1 MDDYAE
7 FRHFKYLLAVA
18 EHKGFRAAADALHT
32 SQPSLSRQIRDFQE
46 HYKIRL
52 FRRTRG
58 KGVTLTPAGEALTVI
73 ARDVLEMRD
82 YAISALDAIHRGDTD
97 VLRVGCSPFV
107 DKDIC
112 RTVST
117 LHKKLMPSASIDV
130 SSADTKALIT
140 ELRNGQL
147 DAAIV
152 SLPVDD
158 AELKVELLKQEA
170 LVVCLP
176 KDHPLAKKPALSG
189 NDLASHLTVFR
200 DPMQHPEAHERLVEL
215 LLELGVRFEEH
226 SHASHPHEMQEAI
239 LSGSGFALMREG
251 TSLINGLTTRPI
263 IGVEWTFDTAFVYRA
278 SRSQILPVLAKSLR
292 KQYARSVI
300 KIAGRK
306 KEPQR
311 VVKEPLVN
319 QRKLFG

>member
-1 MDDYAE
+1 MDDFAE

-18 EHKGFRAAADALHT
+18 EYKGFRAAADALHT
-32 SQPSLSRQIRDFQE
+32 SQPSLSRQIHAFQD

-52 FRRTRG
+52 FRRTKG

-73 ARDVLEMRD
+73 ARDVLEMREH
-82 YAISALDAIHRGDTD
+82 AISALDAILRGDND

-112 RTVST
+112 KFVSV
-117 LHKKLMPSASIDV
+117 LHKKLMPSASIRI
-130 SSADTKALIT
+130 SSADTNALIS

-158 AELKVELLKQEA
+158 VELKVELLKQEA

-176 KDHPLAKKPALSG
+176 KDHPLAKKSALSG
-189 NDLASHLTVFR
+189 NDLASNLTVFR
-200 DPMQHPEAHERLVEL
+200 DPMQHPEAHERLIEL

-226 SHASHPHEMQEAI
+226 SHTSHPHEMQEAV
-239 LSGSGFALMREG
+239 LGGSGFALMREG
-251 TSLINGLTTRPI
+251 TPLIDGLTTRPI

-278 SRSQILPVLAKSLR
+278 SSSQILPVLAKSLR
-292 KQYARSVI
+292 KQYARSAI

-306 KEPQR
+306 KEPQKAGVEY
-311 VVKEPLVN
+311 VVH

>member
-1 MDDYAE
+1 MDDFAE

-32 SQPSLSRQIRDFQE
+32 SQPSLSRQIHAFQD

-52 FRRTRG
+52 FRRNRG
-58 KGVTLTPAGEALTVI
+58 KSVTLTPAGEALTVI
-73 ARDVLEMRD
+73 ARDVLEMREH
-82 YAISALDAIHRGDTD
+82 AISALDAIHRGETE

-112 RTVST
+112 KTVSA
-117 LHKKLMPSASIDV
+117 LHKKLMPSASIRF
-130 SSADTKALIT
+130 SSADTNALIG
-140 ELRNGQL
+140 ELRGGHL

-158 AELKVELLKQEA
+158 SELKVELLKQEA

-176 KDHPLAKKPALSG
+176 EDHPLAKKPALSG
-189 NDLASHLTVFR
+189 NDLASNLTVFR
-200 DPMQHPEAHERLVEL
+200 DPMQHPEAHERLIEL

-226 SHASHPHEMQEAI
+226 SHTSHPHEMQEAI
-239 LSGSGFALMREG
+239 LNGSGFALMREG
-251 TSLINGLTTRPI
+251 AALIEGLTTRRI

-278 SRSQILPVLAKSLR
+278 SSSQILPLLAKSLR
-292 KQYARSVI
+292 KQFARSVI
-300 KIAGRK
+300 QIAGRK
-306 KEPQR
+306 KEPQ
-311 VVKEPLVN
+311 KAGAEYAIK